1 MKTLNNTI
9 LKVEHFATIRGEDIT
24 EVKIRIRGHVEEKYL
39 EIKVKELD
47 VDKTPKENIENMIDY
62 LGRCTILCRT
72 KKEYADLFSRIKG
85 LEIALTYL
93 N

>member
-1 MKTLNNTI
+1 MKKLNNTI

-39 EIKVKELD
+39 EIKVNELD
-47 VDKTPKENIENMIDY
+47 IPQTPREKIVLLLLRLSSES
-62 LGRCTILCRT
+62 RWCQS
-72 KKEYADLFSRIKG
+72 KKLRAHINSKIKG
-85 LEIALTYL
+85 LELALTYL